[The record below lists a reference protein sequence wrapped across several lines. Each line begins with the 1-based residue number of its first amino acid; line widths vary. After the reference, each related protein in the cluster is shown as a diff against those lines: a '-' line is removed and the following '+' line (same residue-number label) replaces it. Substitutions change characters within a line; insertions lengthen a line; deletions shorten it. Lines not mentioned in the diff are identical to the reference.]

1 MSTRVAILG
10 TGRMGSA
17 LARRL
22 AGTGVEPTLWNRTRA
37 RAEQVGVGRVVAT
50 PADAVRD
57 AEVVITSLTG
67 PDAVRAAYRGPVG
80 ALAAAHGQV
89 FVEMSTSGPE
99 LLAELEPELAAA
111 GSTLI
116 DAPIVGA
123 PTVVLR
129 GGAAILVGGAPADVE
144 HVRPVLGLIG
154 EVRHV
159 GELGS
164 GARLKLVANSML
176 GAVIVAAAELQTAGE
191 AADLDPREVF
201 WVLARLA
208 PSLEMRRAGFVDRRH
223 EPTLFAVRDLRKDL
237 DLALDT
243 FHRSEA
249 PAPVTA
255 LVREL
260 VGEAAADAADL
271 DITAVITR
279 YRPARTLLETGGG
292 LPVVGR

>member
-10 TGRMGSA
+10 TGRMGTA
-17 LARRL
+17 LAQRL
-22 AGTGVEPTLWNRTRA
+22 AQAGIEPTLWNRTRA

-67 PDAVRAAYRGPVG
+67 ADAVRAAYGGPAG

-99 LLAELEPELAAA
+99 LLAELEPQLAAT

-116 DAPIVGA
+116 DAPILGA
-123 PTVVLR
+123 PTVVLG
-129 GGAAILVGGAPADVE
+129 GGAAILVGGTAADVE
-144 HVRPVLGLIG
+144 HVRPVLGLLG

-159 GELGS
+159 GAPGS

-176 GAVIVAAAELQTAGE
+176 GVVTMAAAELQTAGE
-191 AADLDPREVF
+191 AAGLDRNDVF
-201 WVLARLA
+201 AVLARLA

-223 EPTLFAVRDLRKDL
+223 EPTLFAVRDLDKDL
-237 DLALDT
+237 HLALEM

-249 PAPVTA
+249 QAPVTA
-255 LVREL
+255 LVRDL
-260 VGEAAADAADL
+260 VDEAAADVADL

-279 YRPARTLLETGGG
+279 YRPATAA
-292 LPVVGR
+292 GRAFSGPSSP

>member
-1 MSTRVAILG
+1 MTTRVAILG

-17 LARRL
+17 LAQRL
-22 AGTGVEPTLWNRTRA
+22 AGAGLEPTLWNRTRA

-50 PADAVRD
+50 PAEAVRD

-99 LLAELEPELAAA
+99 LLAEFEAPLAAN

-116 DAPIVGA
+116 DAPILGA

-144 HVRPVLGLIG
+144 HVRPVLGLLG

-176 GAVIVAAAELQTAGE
+176 GAVIIAAAELQTAGE
-191 AADLDPREVF
+191 AAALDSRGVF

-223 EPTLFAVRDLRKDL
+223 EPALFAVRDLRKDL

-249 PAPVTA
+249 QVPMTA

-260 VGEAAADAADL
+260 VEEAAADVADL

-279 YRPARTLLETGGG
+279 YRPATAAHA
-292 LPVVGR
+292 GRAA